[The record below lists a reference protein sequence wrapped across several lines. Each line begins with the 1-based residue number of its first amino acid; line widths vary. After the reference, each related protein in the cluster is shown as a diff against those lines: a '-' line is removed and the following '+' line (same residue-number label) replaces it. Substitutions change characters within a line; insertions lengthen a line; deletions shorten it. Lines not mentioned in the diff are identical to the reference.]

1 MLTLCLFVGPENL
14 GIGKQ
19 RKREEEKVYVLIK
32 QYTYF
37 LKGAYKSSLR
47 DSIYIC
53 NKYFQ
58 VSETQT
64 LLPTSFLKLPKSQKN
79 PRTKSNQTKI

>member
-1 MLTLCLFVGPENL
+1 MRLRELREMWWRTWLLTLCLFVGPENL

-19 RKREEEKVYVLIK
+19 RKREEEKVYVLVK

-47 DSIYIC
+47 DSISRWSSHGKNAPSDIIR
-53 NKYFQ
+53 
-58 VSETQT
+58 
-64 LLPTSFLKLPKSQKN
+64 PWKS
-79 PRTKSNQTKI
+79 SL

>member
-37 LKGAYKSSLR
+37 LKSAYKLSLR
-47 DSIYIC
+47 DSISRWSPHGK
-53 NKYFQ
+53 NA
-58 VSETQT
+58 T
-64 LLPTSFLKLPKSQKN
+64 LDVINL
-79 PRTKSNQTKI
+79 